1 MVQSKIEIPVSQCVA
16 VVVDPTN
23 KKFGQIATILVHFW
37 SEDGSLLLQ
46 FDGNETDFL
55 YDGLMKN
62 GPPPQAI
69 VLEKNDS
76 RVGELIHRL
85 PEIKGR
91 LKSLKKVFV
100 SGKEEEQKQIRSQFG
115 QLLFPDEK

>member
-16 VVVDPTN
+16 VVVDPTH
-23 KKFGQIATILVHFW
+23 KKFGQIATILAHYW

-46 FDGNETDFL
+46 FGDNETDFL

-69 VLEKNDS
+69 ILEKNDS

-85 PEIKGR
+85 PEIKG
-91 LKSLKKVFV
+91 SLKKVFV
-100 SGKEEEQKQIRSQFG
+100 SGKEEEQKQIRGQFG